1 MASILFV
8 LTAASELR
16 LRDGSVLATGF
27 WAQEFV
33 APYHIFLEH
42 GHTVDIATPNG
53 RAAALDA
60 LCLDPRFHDHDIG
73 RAENLREQL
82 EAIDA
87 WRSPLSLERLALTT
101 GSHDAVFFPGG
112 HGPMADL
119 AENAAAGNL
128 VKRVYANNGLIGA
141 VCHGPAALIP
151 AMHGQ
156 RWLFADFAMTCF
168 SREEERL
175 AGLDE
180 RLPWLLADQLAALG
194 AQLSHGAPG
203 AANMVADRRL
213 YTGQNPA
220 SAAPLA
226 WDMARELKKRTARD
240 KTACGTPCA

>member
-42 GHTVDIATPNG
+42 GHAVDIATPRG
-53 RAAALDA
+53 RAAVLDTQ
-60 LCLDPRFHDHDIG
+60 CLEPQFHDHDIG
-73 RAENLREQL
+73 RIENLREQL
-82 EAIDA
+82 DAIDA

-101 GSHDAVFFPGG
+101 HNYDAVFFPGG

-119 AENAAAGNL
+119 ADNAAAGSL
-128 VKRVYANNGLIGA
+128 VKRVYADNGLVGA

-151 AMHGQ
+151 AMQGE
-156 RWLFADFAMTCF
+156 RWLFADFSITCF
-168 SREEERL
+168 SAEEEQL
-175 AGLDE
+175 AGLYE
-180 RLPWLLADQLAALG
+180 RLPWQLAEKLAARG
-194 AQLSHGAPG
+194 GQLRFAAPG
-203 AANMVADRRL
+203 AAHVAADRRL

-226 WDMARELKKRTARD
+226 WEMARELKKRVSRD